1 MERGLL
7 VAIEGI
13 DGSGKTTVALSLVKA
28 LTRLGYKTVYTR
40 ELFSSPFTSSLTE
53 YVEWHDTEPTIE
65 VLAIASDRAH
75 HIAKVVMPLIEKGFI
90 VVMDRYIY
98 SSIAYQ
104 GASGADLNWIET
116 VNNFAPPPD
125 IAIYL
130 DVPLE
135 IALRRIPHNSPR
147 RLRYFEY
154 VDRLRKALEI
164 YRMLVRRGVLIS
176 VDATQSI
183 DRVVSSCLHIVLG
196 RLGSS

>member
-1 MERGLL
+1 M
-7 VAIEGI
+7 AIEGI

-28 LTRLGYKTVYTR
+28 LTRLGYKAVYTR
-40 ELFSSPFTSSLTE
+40 ELFSSPFTSSLIE
-53 YVEWHDTEPTIE
+53 YVEWHDVEPAIE

-75 HIAKVVMPLIEKGFI
+75 HIAKVIVPLVERGFI
-90 VVMDRYIY
+90 VIMDRYIY

-116 VNNFAPPPD
+116 VNSFAPPPD

-135 IALRRIPHNSPR
+135 VALSRIPSNSSR

-154 VDRLRKALEI
+154 IDRLRKALEI
-164 YRMLVRRGVLIS
+164 YRMLVNRGVLVS
-176 VDATQSI
+176 VDATQGI
-183 DRVVSSCLHIVLG
+183 DSVISQCLHIVLEV
-196 RLGSS
+196 LGDS